1 MIRPYIL
8 SETNWKALKE
18 TRFEVAILPWGA
30 TEAHNY
36 HLPYGT
42 DIIEADALAAA
53 AAAYAWERGG
63 KVVVLPTLPFGV
75 NTGQADI
82 YLDINLN
89 PTTQLAILDDIA
101 ATLSRQGLKKLVV
114 FNSHGGNNFEAL
126 LRELGLRYP
135 DLLICLT
142 NWFKA
147 LNRSQYSEAP
157 GDHADEVETSLLL
170 HLRPELVLPREEWGS
185 GASRRFKIQALREG
199 WAWSERKWSQATI
212 DTGVGNPALAS
223 AEKGRKITEALTGQ
237 IGRFLLDLC
246 QADADDL
253 YEGDAS

>member
-8 SETNWKALKE
+8 AETNWKALKE

-53 AAAYAWERGG
+53 AAGYAWERGG
-63 KVVVLPTLPFGV
+63 KVVVLPTIPFGV

-82 YLDINLN
+82 YLDINMN
-89 PTTQLAILDDIA
+89 PSTQLAILDDIA
-101 ATLSRQGLKKLVV
+101 ATLSRQGLRKLVV
-114 FNSHGGNNFEAL
+114 FNSHGGNNFQAL

-142 NWFKA
+142 NWFMA
-147 LNRSQYSEAP
+147 LDRAKYSEAP
-157 GDHADEVETSLLL
+157 GDHADEIETSLLL

-185 GASRRFKIQALREG
+185 GASRQFRIKALREG
-199 WAWSERKWSQATI
+199 WAWSERKWSQATV
-212 DTGVGNPALAS
+212 DTGVGDPARAS
-223 AEKGRKITEALTGQ
+223 AEKGRRITEALTGQ
-237 IGRFLLDLC
+237 IGQFLLELC
-246 QADADDL
+246 QADADEL
-253 YEGDAS
+253 YEAAP